1 MENATSKVDVIHFS
15 THPLYLTTSCMM
27 ELSSIP
33 NIVFKTML
41 KSSGSV
47 NKDGNVIDDSKFVK
61 LMETCKEDGL
71 RPPKTDRTNLN
82 YSDDLNE
89 VLREIKLLT
98 TDKTTGKK
106 KVFSCGNII
115 NTNVRNPIKLK
126 KQASDRKIGK
136 NNKKTSK

>member
-1 MENATSKVDVIHFS
+1 
-15 THPLYLTTSCMM
+15 MM

-47 NKDGNVIDDSKFVK
+47 NEDGNVIDDNKFVE

-82 YSDDLNE
+82 YSVDLND

-106 KVFSCGNII
+106 KVFTCGNII
-115 NTNVRNPIKLK
+115 NTNVRNPNKLK
-126 KQASDRKIGK
+126 EYQETQKK
-136 NNKKTSK
+136 KKTSK

>member
-1 MENATSKVDVIHFS
+1 MDKPNIITDVIHFS
-15 THPLYLTTSCMM
+15 SHPLYLETSCMM

-33 NIVFKTML
+33 NIVFKTLL

-47 NKDGNVIDDSKFVK
+47 NEDGNVIDDNKFVK

-89 VLREIKLLT
+89 VLRKIKLLT
-98 TDKTTGKK
+98 MDNTTGKK

-126 KQASDRKIGK
+126 KQASDRMIGK
-136 NNKKTSK
+136 NKKKTSK

>member
-1 MENATSKVDVIHFS
+1 MKDTTNKVDVIHFS
-15 THPLYLTTSCMM
+15 THPLYLSTSCMM

-47 NKDGNVIDDSKFVK
+47 NEDGNVIDDNKFVE

-82 YSDDLNE
+82 YSVDLND

-106 KVFSCGNII
+106 KVFTCGNII
-115 NTNVRNPIKLK
+115 NTNVRNPNKLK
-126 KQASDRKIGK
+126 EYQETQKK
-136 NNKKTSK
+136 KKTSK